1 MKALDTTDRA
11 LIEGKY
17 FRDLDV
23 RTLAGEFG
31 LSEKAVESRLTRA
44 RRALRQALSKRLHDE
59 S

>member
-1 MKALDTTDRA
+1 VLDTTDRA

-23 RTLAGEFG
+23 RTLAREFG

-44 RRALRQALSKRLHDE
+44 RRALRQTLSKQLRDD